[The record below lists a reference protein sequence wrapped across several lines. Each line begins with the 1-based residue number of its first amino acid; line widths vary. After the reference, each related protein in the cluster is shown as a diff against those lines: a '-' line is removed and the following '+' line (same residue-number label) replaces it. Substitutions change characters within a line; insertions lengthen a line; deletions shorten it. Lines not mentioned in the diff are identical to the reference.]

1 MSVSYVDGNNNLF
14 GGSSTTREPNNEL
27 GKNDFLKLLTT
38 QLKYQD
44 PLSPMDDTE
53 FIAQMAQ
60 FSSLEQMQ
68 NIGSSM
74 AMSEGVGMVGMEVKW
89 NDGGLESSGVPHG
102 VRLVGGEVRLL
113 IGDTSINMSQVTAV
127 LIPGIEESTTE
138 MKNKYD

>member
-1 MSVSYVDGNNNLF
+1 MSVSRVDNNNNVF

-44 PLSPMDDTE
+44 PLSPMNDTE

-68 NIGSSM
+68 NISAS
-74 AMSEGVGMVGMEVKW
+74 AAVSKAIGMIGMQVKW
-89 NDGGLESSGVPHG
+89 TNGGGVEQTGIAQSVRIVSGEPKV
-102 VRLVGGEVRLL
+102 V
-113 IGDTSINMSQVTAV
+113 IGDTLIDLSQVAAIQNLGSNNV
-127 LIPGIEESTTE
+127 
-138 MKNKYD
+138 